1 MTIQCPWRKS
11 SWPELVGK
19 KGHIAAKK
27 VEQENPNVHAII
39 MHQGSPATQDF
50 RCDRVRIVVNNQGIV
65 VSTPRIA

>member
-1 MTIQCPWRKS
+1 M
-11 SWPELVGK
+11 GK